1 MPIFVATGT
10 DSGLPDWIPVAAL
23 VTGALS
29 LIGIAVNRYV
39 DRRDR
44 RRTLYAEA
52 YKAAVAWV
60 EMLYRV
66 RRRDPE
72 RPYELAARFHEVQE
86 RVDFHQGWIDAE
98 HVAFGRAYRQLVAE
112 IKRLTFDEIK
122 EAWRNP
128 PCDPNDGFSLEAE
141 VHPPVAE
148 AKGTF
153 VADLRDHMSLR
164 PWRRQA
170 LKRRYRDEAPELVE
184 PNHDDRRHK

>member
-1 MPIFVATGT
+1 MSATLPALVASG
-10 DSGLPDWIPVAAL
+10 SGGGLPDWIPIAAVVA
-23 VTGALS
+23 GAFS
-29 LIGIAVNRYV
+29 LIGIALNRYV

-52 YKAAVAWV
+52 YKSAVAWV

-66 RRRDPE
+66 RRRDPD
-72 RPYELAARFHEVQE
+72 RPYELAVQFHEIQE
-86 RVDFHQGWIDAE
+86 SIDFHQGWIDAE
-98 HVAFGRAYRQLVAE
+98 HVALGRAYRRLVAE

-122 EAWRNP
+122 QAWRSP

-153 VADLRDHMSLR
+153 IADLRDHMSLR

-170 LKRRYRDEAPELVE
+170 LMRRYRHQSRDLVE
-184 PNHDDRRHK
+184 PDDE

>member
-1 MPIFVATGT
+1 MAPGT
-10 DSGLPDWIPVAAL
+10 ESGLPDWIPVAAV
-23 VTGALS
+23 VTGAIS
-29 LIGIAVNRYV
+29 LIGIAMNRYV

-66 RRRDPE
+66 RRRDPQH
-72 RPYELAARFHEVQE
+72 PYELAARFHEVQE
-86 RVDFHQGWIDAE
+86 CVDFHQGWIDAE
-98 HVAFGRAYRQLVAE
+98 HVAFGRAYRQLVSE

-122 EAWRNP
+122 EAWRSP

-141 VHPPVAE
+141 VHPPLAE

-164 PWRRQA
+164 PWRRRA

-184 PNHDDRRHK
+184 PNDEIGDPDETS